1 MRIFEVKNKAI
12 HSEKGEFLLGF
23 RETGSHACYLIYGV
37 LKSKEKSRLV
47 NPGPGHEEIVLA
59 MKGDLEVKGYYSG
72 RLKEGFAFHLDGE
85 QECFLEN
92 PGESDAAY
100 IIAGGHSEA
109 ARHKTLPLVWIFRS
123 NSSVAGL
130 DSKRVTPF
138 SERTFSIS

>member
-1 MRIFEVKNKAI
+1 MKIFEVKNKAI

-37 LKSKEKSRLV
+37 LKPKEKARLV
-47 NPGPGHEEIVLA
+47 KPGPGHEEIVLA

-72 RLKEGFAFHLDGE
+72 RLREGFAFHLDGE

-109 ARHKTLPLVWIFRS
+109 ARH
-123 NSSVAGL
+123 
-130 DSKRVTPF
+130 
-138 SERTFSIS
+138 